1 MWGLWCKDA
10 IVVAQCVL
18 VVILGSSCGLWC
30 KDVIVVGQ
38 FVCHGDSVCV
48 CVCVCCGIKMRFL
61 FNSVVFA
68 DQ

>member
-48 CVCVCCGIKMRFL
+48 CVCVCVCVRERERENK
-61 FNSVVFA
+61 SVCVR
-68 DQ
+68 Q